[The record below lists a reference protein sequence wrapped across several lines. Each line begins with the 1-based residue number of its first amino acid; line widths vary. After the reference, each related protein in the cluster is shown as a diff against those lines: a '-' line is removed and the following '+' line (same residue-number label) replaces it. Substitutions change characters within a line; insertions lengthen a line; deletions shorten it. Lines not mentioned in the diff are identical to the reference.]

1 MFHSFMGRVRE
12 DENKAGVIMA
22 RWGQAAGIAVVLMLL
37 AVLAILV
44 LRGG

>member
-1 MFHSFMGRVRE
+1 MFHSLIGRIHE

-37 AVLAILV
+37 AVLAIMV

>member
-1 MFHSFMGRVRE
+1 MFHSLIGRIHE

-37 AVLAILV
+37 AVLAIVV